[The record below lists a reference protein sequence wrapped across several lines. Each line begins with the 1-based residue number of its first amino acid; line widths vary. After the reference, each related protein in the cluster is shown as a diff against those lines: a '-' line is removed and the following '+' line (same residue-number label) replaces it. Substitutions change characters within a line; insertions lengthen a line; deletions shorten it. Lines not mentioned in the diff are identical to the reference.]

1 MIKMSLIYH
10 REDHKILHFKNAEP
24 ARESTLLFLCRSAAT
39 MQRRT
44 SVRRS
49 WWTDGQL
56 PYRPRGEQP
65 DGKGR
70 LFSQRDEQQGGKWV
84 FLRLERHLACTVLSR
99 STLLCRI
106 ENRKSSKLTKTSPEL
121 RVCSVLSHCTPLVE
135 EILPPPFPDWLLRW
149 QMRMWWWL

>member
-1 MIKMSLIYH
+1 MIKMNLIYH
-10 REDHKILHFKNAEP
+10 REDHSSRINLVV
-24 ARESTLLFLCRSAAT
+24 SLQVCGDDAAKDFSEKELVDRWAT
-39 MQRRT
+39 AIQAKRWT
-44 SVRRS
+44 T
-49 WWTDGQL
+49 WWERKTFFTKRWTTGW
-56 PYRPRGEQP
+56 
-65 DGKGR
+65 KM
-70 LFSQRDEQQGGKWV
+70 S